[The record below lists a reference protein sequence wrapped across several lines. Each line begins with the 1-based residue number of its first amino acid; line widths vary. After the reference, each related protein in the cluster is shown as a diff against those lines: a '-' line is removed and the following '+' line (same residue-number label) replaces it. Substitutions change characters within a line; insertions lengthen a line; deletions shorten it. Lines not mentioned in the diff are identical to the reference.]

1 MRRQQRNQGQ
11 GLVEFAL
18 LIPLVIF
25 MLFIFID
32 LAWMISSYLQL
43 SSSVRE
49 VTRYAMVHP
58 FIQSEIEDLVKE
70 KTTSLD
76 PNRIDFLRLV
86 DVYDDLSPDLK
97 TLPLEVLAVYTPMIV
112 ENPANQLD
120 QIIIIASYRYQPITP
135 GLNLIRNPENPILLR
150 VQSSATLAPSYQD

>member
-1 MRRQQRNQGQ
+1 MRSKKGNRGQ

-49 VTRYAMVHP
+49 VTRYAMVNP
-58 FIQSEIEDLVKE
+58 FVQSEIEDLVKE

-76 PNRIDFLRLV
+76 PNRIEFLRLV
-86 DVYDDLSPDLK
+86 DVFDDLSPDLK
-97 TLPLEVLAVYTPMIV
+97 TLPPEVLAVYSPLIV
-112 ENPANQLD
+112 ENPGNQLK
-120 QIIIIASYRYQPITP
+120 QVIIIASYNYQPITP
-135 GLNLIRNPENPILLR
+135 GLNLIRNPENPIMLQ
-150 VQSSATLAPSYQD
+150 VKSSATLAPFNQ